1 MELRATFTRIMA
13 LPRYYLRGMVRELHR
28 RPVFLWAQAIAF
40 KVLITVVPIVVLG
53 TGLAAYILRQDRPF
67 ASVETLIRDFLP
79 AYQSDQIV
87 IFLSQLQSASG
98 TLTLIGA
105 TALGISAITLFT
117 TLRTVLANVFQA
129 EWHEHRSVLR
139 GYLFDFRMT
148 LQVGAFFIASTLITI
163 ARRTLDEDAVEWMR
177 SIGIESDW
185 FAQGWHSALD
195 SFGLVLPFILSV
207 AMFFQLIWLI
217 PMPKPP
223 KRSAFAGALF
233 TAALWEIGKSG
244 FTAYAAQ
251 YANFEQSALAALGD
265 TFIFVIVIVFWAY
278 FSGLLLSLGA
288 IVTLLHERKH
298 RKPEIMATYYP
309 TVAYDDKHDPD
320 SLIVNQGSASDSAP
334 FEVRERAISE
344 SFRQISERER
354 ELLQWEMELDALQ
367 RRLQT
372 RADSL
377 GVPPGTQDE

>member
-1 MELRATFTRIMA
+1 
-13 LPRYYLRGMVRELHR
+13 
-28 RPVFLWAQAIAF
+28 
-40 KVLITVVPIVVLG
+40 
-53 TGLAAYILRQDRPF
+53 
-67 ASVETLIRDFLP
+67 
-79 AYQSDQIV
+79 
-87 IFLSQLQSASG
+87 
-98 TLTLIGA
+98 
-105 TALGISAITLFT
+105 
-117 TLRTVLANVFQA
+117 
-129 EWHEHRSVLR
+129 
-139 GYLFDFRMT
+139 
-148 LQVGAFFIASTLITI
+148 
-163 ARRTLDEDAVEWMR
+163 
-177 SIGIESDW
+177 
-185 FAQGWHSALD
+185 
-195 SFGLVLPFILSV
+195 
-207 AMFFQLIWLI
+207 
-217 PMPKPP
+217 
-223 KRSAFAGALF
+223 
-233 TAALWEIGKSG
+233 
-244 FTAYAAQ
+244 
-251 YANFEQSALAALGD
+251 
-265 TFIFVIVIVFWAY
+265 VIVIVFWAY